1 MTLYLDVACNDGDN
15 GLFAGRAE
23 MLSIGDAEFEQAFC
37 GRSPAF
43 AELDGAVR
51 LSGKRWRVIGSKYGV
66 GNWCWNRYL
75 LGRPEITL
83 RWYLVEF
90 VTWLRARRLYR
101 CTCGES
107 AFCEW
112 FNGDAEVAPAEVH
125 RLLGGLDAA

>member
-1 MTLYLDVACNDGDN
+1 MLYLDVACNDGDN

-23 MLSIGDAEFEQAFC
+23 MLSIGEAEFEQAFV

-43 AELDGAVR
+43 TELDGAVR
-51 LSGKRWRVIGSKYGV
+51 LSGKRWQVIESRQGV

-75 LGRPEITL
+75 LGRVGLTP

-101 CTCGES
+101 CTTGES
-107 AFCEW
+107 AFYDW
-112 FNGDAEVAPAEVH
+112 FNGTAEISPARVH
-125 RLLGGLDAA
+125 TLLGGLDAA